1 MKRLGVMVLAAV
13 AYFTCVSAVYA
24 QEEFYGKAVQA
35 YLKKDFKA
43 AVKYLKEYVA
53 QKPDASAYYLLG
65 YSTYMAQKKTAKGHP
80 LKGDNEADEYFRQA
94 YLIDPNFNPKSID
107 FTIHIK

>member
-1 MKRLGVMVLAAV
+1 MKRLGVMVIAAV
-13 AYFTCVSAVYA
+13 AYFTFVSAVHA

-53 QKPDASAYYLLG
+53 QKPDAGAYYLLG
-65 YSTYMAQKKTAKGHP
+65 YSTYMVQKKTAKGRP
-80 LKGDNEADEYFRQA
+80 LKGNNEADEYFRQA
-94 YLIDPNFNPKSID
+94 YLIDPNFNPKSVE
-107 FTIHIK
+107 FTRQIK